1 MKIVVA
7 GGSGFLGGPLVAR
20 LRERGDHVDVLSRSA
35 SKGLE
40 WHPPAQGPWSARVA
54 EADVV
59 INLAGENIGDGRW
72 TAERKK
78 RLIASRLDAT
88 RALVAAMQQQPSK
101 PRTFLSASATGWY
114 GDRGDETLDESAAR
128 GSGFLSDLTEEWESA
143 ARAAEPMARLVIARF
158 GVVLEKSGGAL
169 AKMLLPFRLGAGGP
183 LGSGRQWMPWVDR
196 EDAIRFVLWAID
208 TTSARGVYN
217 ATSPE
222 PVRNADFT
230 RELGRAL
237 HRPAVLPAP
246 AFALRLAFGEMADE
260 ALLGGQ
266 RVVPARA
273 MAEGF
278 AFRFPRVGEALGH
291 IL

>member
-7 GGSGFLGGPLVAR
+7 GGSGFLGEPLVAR
-20 LRERGDHVDVLSRSA
+20 FRERGDQVDVLSRSA

-40 WHPPAQGPWSARVA
+40 WHPPAQGAWSAQVA
-54 EADVV
+54 AADVV
-59 INLAGENIGDGRW
+59 VNLAGENIGDGRW

-88 RALVAAMQQQPSK
+88 RALVAAMQSQPSK
-101 PRTFLSASATGWY
+101 QRTFVSASATGWY

-128 GSGFLSDLTEEWESA
+128 GTGFLSDLTQEWESA
-143 ARAAEPMARLVIARF
+143 ARAAEPVARVVIPRF

-169 AKMLLPFRLGAGGP
+169 AKMLPPFRLGAGGP

-196 EDAIRFVLWAID
+196 EDALRFVLWAID
-208 TTSARGVYN
+208 TPAARGVYN
-217 ATSPE
+217 VSAPE
-222 PVRNADFT
+222 PVRNRDFT
-230 RELGRAL
+230 KELGRAL

-278 AFRFPRVGEALGH
+278 AFRYPRLGEALAH